1 MAVKVAS
8 HDQKKSVQTKSGNF
22 FSMTQSLQLGFQFFD
37 GLSNFSHLLF
47 VFCFA
52 RFWLMGQQSFPTF
65 WAATPAW
72 VLGN

>member
-1 MAVKVAS
+1 
-8 HDQKKSVQTKSGNF
+8 
-22 FSMTQSLQLGFQFFD
+22 MTQLLQLGFQFFD